1 METVMV
7 NASSAYPVHIGGGLL
22 DRCGG
27 LLAAVTSSRRC
38 AVVTDSTVGPLYAGR
53 VRASLEEAGFTPCC
67 TPSPPGSRTKIWPS
81 TGILWN
87 FSPGTA

>member
-38 AVVTDSTVGPLYAGR
+38 AVVTDSTVGPLYAGQLGR
-53 VRASLEEAGFTPCC
+53 GHVWTTVTLLAVGCRLLLE
-67 TPSPPGSRTKIWPS
+67 KK
-81 TGILWN
+81 
-87 FSPGTA
+87 

>member
-53 VRASLEEAGFTPCC
+53 VRASLEEEIGRASCRERV
-67 TPSPPGSRTKIWPS
+67 S
-81 TGILWN
+81 
-87 FSPGTA
+87 A